1 MIARLARP
9 LAAVA
14 LACSAPLAAQDVAVR
29 AERLHTMAGPVIED
43 GVVLVRAGK
52 IVAVGPAATVR
63 IPPGVETL
71 RAKVATPGLVDAR
84 TVVGLS
90 GYMNQPHDQDQLDRG
105 APVQPHLR
113 AVDGYNPE
121 EELVG
126 WLRSLGVTT
135 IHTGHGPGALVS
147 GQTMVAKT
155 WGRTADAATIV
166 ARAMI
171 AANLGPGALDAEK
184 GPGTRPRQMAL
195 LRAAL
200 LAARTAKPDNP
211 RGSTTAGEG
220 ESRSAGRENEENP
233 AETAKPDSLPADPD
247 RGQGE
252 SRPGTRA
259 ERENEEKAEK
269 LEAQVWRAVLAREV
283 PLLVTANRAQDIMS
297 ALRLKREFGID
308 LVIDGGA
315 ESYLLLD
322 ELRQAKVTVILHPTM
337 QRHYGDLENASFAT
351 AARLRAAG
359 IPFALQ
365 SGFEEYVPK
374 TRVVLWE
381 AGFAAAHGLAPQDAL
396 RAVTIDAARAIG
408 VADRLGSLEPGKDG
422 DLALFDGDPLEY
434 TSHVTAVVIDGR
446 IASRVAR

>member
-1 MIARLARP
+1 MIASFSRP

-14 LACSAPLAAQDVAVR
+14 FALSAPLAAQDIAVR
-29 AERLHTMAGPVIED
+29 AERLHTMSGPAIQD
-43 GVVLVRAGK
+43 GVVLVRGGK
-52 IVAVGPAATVR
+52 IVAVGPAAAVR
-63 IPPGVETL
+63 IPEGVEILT
-71 RAKVATPGLVDAR
+71 AKVATPGLVDAHS
-84 TVVGLS
+84 VVGLS
-90 GYMNQPHDQDQLDRG
+90 GYMNQPHDQDQLDRS

-113 AVDGYNPE
+113 AVDGYNPD

-135 IHTGHGPGALVS
+135 VHTGHGPGALVS

-155 WGRTADAATIV
+155 WGRTADAAAIV
-166 ARAMI
+166 PRAMI
-171 AANLGPGALDAEK
+171 ASNLGPGALNAEK

-200 LAARTAKPDNP
+200 LAARTAKPDKP
-211 RGSTTAGEG
+211 RGRTAGG
-220 ESRSAGRENEENP
+220 ESESRFLRENEENP
-233 AETAKPDSLPADPD
+233 AETAKPDDLPSDT
-247 RGQGE
+247 RRSGSGV
-252 SRPGTRA
+252 RPATKA
-259 ERENEEKAEK
+259 EGENEEKAEK
-269 LEAQVWRAVLAREV
+269 LDAQVWRAVLRREV

-322 ELRQAKVTVILHPTM
+322 ELRAAKVTVILHPTM
-337 QRHYGDLENASFAT
+337 QRHYGDLENASFTT
-351 AARLRAAG
+351 AAKLRAAG

-381 AGFAAAHGLAPQDAL
+381 AGFAAAHGLAREDAL
-396 RAVTIDAARAIG
+396 RAVTIDAAQAIG
-408 VADRLGSLEPGKDG
+408 VANRLGSLELGKDG

-434 TSHVTAVVIDGR
+434 TTHVTAVVIDGR
-446 IASRVAR
+446 IASRVVR